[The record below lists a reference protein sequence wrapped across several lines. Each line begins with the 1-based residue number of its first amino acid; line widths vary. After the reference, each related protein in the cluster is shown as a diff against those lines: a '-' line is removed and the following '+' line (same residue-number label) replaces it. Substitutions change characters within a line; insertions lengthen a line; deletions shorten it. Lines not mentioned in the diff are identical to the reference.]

1 VSICKYLRERDYG
14 ESLKSLNLW
23 TLEERRNRQDF
34 MEVFKT
40 YKGFTWLSI
49 DKLFESDE
57 ILKELGA
64 YFKIANK
71 TVLGR

>member
-1 VSICKYLRERDYG
+1 MK
-14 ESLKSLNLW
+14 
-23 TLEERRNRQDF
+23 
-34 MEVFKT
+34 VFKT